1 MKALIVSDTH
11 GYDKNFYQVIEKVGP
26 VDMVIH
32 AGDLSGS
39 ERDFRRELNCALM
52 MVTGNNDWGSMLK
65 QEELFEF
72 DGHTILLTH
81 GHRDGVYYGTDRLI
95 YKASEKGADI
105 VIYGHTHVPA
115 IEYDDELGI
124 WAVNPGSLSLPRQNG
139 HQASYIIMETDA
151 SSEVHFTVNYL

>member
-11 GYDKNFYQVIEKVGP
+11 GYDKNFYEVIEREEP

-32 AGDLSGS
+32 AGDISGS
-39 ERDFRRELNCALM
+39 ERDFRRELNCALK
-52 MVTGNNDWGSMLK
+52 MVTGNNDWGSSLK
-65 QEELFEF
+65 SEELFEF
-72 DGHTILLTH
+72 DGYTVYLTH
-81 GHRDGVYYGTDRLI
+81 GHRDGVYYGTERLI
-95 YKASEKGADI
+95 YKAAELGADI

-115 IEYDDELGI
+115 IEYDEDYHV

-139 HQASYIIMETDA
+139 HQASYLIMETDA